1 MRLKDKV
8 AIITGVDAAGIGQA
22 TALLFAE
29 AGATVVLL
37 GGDEQDGIETISLI
51 RKGGGDALLLNLD
64 IAKESDVKQA
74 CEDTVRAFGKLDI
87 LVNSD
92 AGFVP
97 RASEAGLGSWGRF
110 PRVNAIGNTA
120 LMNRYA
126 VEAMKRQDKGAI
138 VNIVTLSGP
147 RPQSAAY
154 GATSAALMQ
163 MTRDMAVDLAPDN
176 IRINCVCHGDVRSVK

>member
-8 AIITGVDAAGIGQA
+8 AIVTGVDAASIGQA

-29 AGATVVLL
+29 AGATVVLM
-37 GGDEQDGIETISLI
+37 GPNEQDGIQTMTLI

-92 AGFVP
+92 AVFVP
-97 RASEAGLGSWGRF
+97 RGSEAGVGGCERS
-110 PRVNAIGNTA
+110 PTVNAIGSTA

-126 VEAMKRQDKGAI
+126 VEAMKRQADYARHGRRSR
-138 VNIVTLSGP
+138 SGQHP
-147 RPQSAAY
+147 RQLRLPWRRPE
-154 GATSAALMQ
+154 
-163 MTRDMAVDLAPDN
+163 RDVP
-176 IRINCVCHGDVRSVK
+176 